1 MVLTINGR
9 KIGTGHPPYIIAE
22 MSANHN
28 GNIDRALQ
36 TIQTAKKSGAD
47 AVKLQTYS
55 ADTMTIDCEKSD
67 FKIQDG
73 LWAGRS
79 LYELYRWA
87 ETPFSWMKKLFD
99 HGRQIEITVFST
111 PFDET
116 AVDLLE
122 DLNAPAYKIAS
133 FEAVDLPLIRY
144 VGQTKKPLIIS
155 TGLCSKEEVDAAV
168 NTALDAGSNGV
179 AVLHCVSSY
188 PAPIDEANLSQIKT
202 LQNRLGVPIGLS
214 DHTLGN
220 TAAVVATGLGAALI
234 EKHFTLSRDDGGPDS
249 EFSIEPNELE
259 TLCHSTKEAWKS
271 IGVADWSRPH
281 AEKGNEQFRRSLYFV
296 KKLKKGAKVSAS
308 DIRRIR
314 PGYGLAPKFFDNVVG
329 QRLLKDVEPGERV
342 SWNLITKDDKE

>member
-1 MVLTINGR
+1 
-9 KIGTGHPPYIIAE
+9 
-22 MSANHN
+22 
-28 GNIDRALQ
+28 
-36 TIQTAKKSGAD
+36 
-47 AVKLQTYS
+47 
-55 ADTMTIDCEKSD
+55 MTIDCEKND

-79 LYELYRWA
+79 LYELYSWA

-155 TGLCSKEEVDAAV
+155 TGLCSQEEVDAAV
-168 NTALDAGSNGV
+168 NTALDAGANGV

-188 PAPIDEANLSQIKT
+188 PAPIDDANLSQIKT
-202 LQNRLGVPIGLS
+202 LQNRLDVPIGLS

-220 TAAVVATGLGAALI
+220 TAAIVATGFGAALI

-249 EFSIEPNELE
+249 EFSIEP
-259 TLCHSTKEAWKS
+259 K
-271 IGVADWSRPH
+271 
-281 AEKGNEQFRRSLYFV
+281 
-296 KKLKKGAKVSAS
+296 
-308 DIRRIR
+308 
-314 PGYGLAPKFFDNVVG
+314 
-329 QRLLKDVEPGERV
+329 
-342 SWNLITKDDKE
+342 